1 MELKFE
7 RFTSDGT
14 WDSMLAKV
22 AEFCKSLRREQII
35 NISVSEFGQYMST
48 ATIIVWYTD

>member
-1 MELKFE
+1 MELKSE
-7 RFTSDGT
+7 RFTSDGS
-14 WDSMLAKV
+14 WDSMLANV

-48 ATIIVWYTD
+48 GTIIVWYTD